1 MMDLLAADLQR
12 LRWRALAPGLCLT
25 ALVVVLAAAVIEFVH
40 TAKHPFDPMTGFR
53 GAFTIAATPIAFA
66 GFVLGASLLGADYS
80 SRALTTLLT
89 WEPRRSR
96 VLGARAIACALV
108 TTGLSLVALL
118 ALTVA
123 LAPAA
128 VAHGTGASLTTSAF
142 ASASAAAVRCALLA
156 AAASVAGV
164 SLAALGRSTA
174 AAIAGLLIYLVAVEQ
189 AANGV
194 APSAWRWLIVA
205 DALSWITAGQR
216 IGGGSQGGTFRG
228 HTVATAGLLLL
239 CAVVVLYTLAT
250 VVLDHRD
257 IG

>member
-1 MMDLLAADLQR
+1 
-12 LRWRALAPGLCLT
+12 
-25 ALVVVLAAAVIEFVH
+25 VIEFVH
-40 TAKHPFDPMTGFR
+40 SAKHPFDPVTGFR
-53 GAFTIAATPIAFA
+53 GAFIIAATPLALA
-66 GFVLGASLLGADYS
+66 GFCLGASLLGADYT

-108 TTGLSLVALL
+108 VAGLSLATLL
-118 ALTVA
+118 ALTLA
-123 LAPAA
+123 LLPTAL
-128 VAHGTGASLTTSAF
+128 AHGTGVNLSASGF
-142 ASASAAAVRCALLA
+142 ASASTAAVRCALLA

-174 AAIAGLLIYLVAVEQ
+174 AAIAGLVVYLVVEQ

-194 APSAWRWLIVA
+194 APSVWRWLIVA
-205 DALSWITAGQR
+205 DALSWMTAGR
-216 IGGGSQGGTFRG
+216 DISGGGRGGSLSG

-239 CAVVVLYTLAT
+239 GAVVVVHALAT
-250 VVLDHRD
+250 VVLGRRD